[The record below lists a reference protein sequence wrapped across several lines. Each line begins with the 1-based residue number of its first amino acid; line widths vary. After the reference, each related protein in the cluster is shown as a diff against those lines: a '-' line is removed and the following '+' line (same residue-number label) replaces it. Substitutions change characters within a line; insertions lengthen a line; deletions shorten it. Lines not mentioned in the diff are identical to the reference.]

1 MEKVVLI
8 KATFGE
14 DIGKLFEEMV
24 KQSQKSKS
32 DVFGLFNG
40 VLYVAFRGIKTADEV
55 EKYN

>member
-1 MEKVVLI
+1 MEKVVMI

-32 DVFGLFNG
+32 DVYGLFNG
-40 VLYVAFRGIKTADEV
+40 VLYVAFRGIKTADDV
-55 EKYN
+55 EKY